1 MHTQFVPVRLVYT
14 ALISSS
20 SFSPRLGC
28 DILTRRSQTD
38 SHVSGKTRLEGS
50 FVKRSCLV
58 SDTYVALP
66 DLSVFFLDGG
76 NRFIGNGI

>member
-1 MHTQFVPVRLVYT
+1 M
-14 ALISSS
+14 ISIHCPHLQL
-20 SFSPRLGC
+20 FLFPTPRLRYL
-28 DILTRRSQTD
+28 DRRSQTD

-50 FVKRSCLV
+50 FVKRSCPV